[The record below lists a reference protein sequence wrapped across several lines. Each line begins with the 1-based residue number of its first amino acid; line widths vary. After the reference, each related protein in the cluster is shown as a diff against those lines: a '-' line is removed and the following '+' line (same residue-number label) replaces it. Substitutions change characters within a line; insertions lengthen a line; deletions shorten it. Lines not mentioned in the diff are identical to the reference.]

1 MENIRME
8 YTTGDRIEYFFKGDD
23 DNEPCNDVMV
33 VKALKDL
40 DNEEVF
46 KFKPTTNNKA
56 VWIKEEYDRSTGKY
70 WVTDW
75 DNKNANTLK
84 AGDTLVFTSF
94 IY

>member
-1 MENIRME
+1 MN
-8 YTTGDRIEYFFKGDD
+8 YTTGDRVEYFFKGDE
-23 DNEPCNDVMV
+23 DNEPCHDVMV

-56 VWIKEEYDRSTGKY
+56 VWIKGDYDRSTGKY
-70 WVTDW
+70 FATKYSDINN
-75 DNKNANTLK
+75 DTLK
-84 AGDTLVFTSF
+84 AGDTLVFTNF